1 MSGVHGDGA
10 AGARDRAAVPGSSP
24 TSVPAAPA
32 VTDPLVVAPVLVRDY
47 RRLLRLFPYAYRRE
61 HEAEMLGHLL
71 DAARPGQ
78 SRPSRPERWDLL
90 RAAARE
96 RLLAPLGSTPRGR
109 RASTGLL
116 LVVLPA
122 LLVIMAARAVAFGI
136 VWAGALLGSG
146 GGAPLHPQSVMS
158 VLMWVL
164 WLVALAATLAGARRL
179 GLVVAWAAG
188 ATGVVTLGTS
198 LAAGDA
204 YAAYLELPWALAV
217 LAYAGV
223 LAARPT
229 CRVGRETRRPALA
242 TLAATVLALGA
253 YVAATF
259 SDSVHLGVPWWS
271 GVALRS
277 WTPQALVTVA
287 VLVLGAALW
296 GRRTR
301 QAVPVL
307 AGLAAAALL
316 SRSAFFWS
324 GRVDPATA
332 DLGNVLGLLGFA
344 VAATLVV
351 RWVVDRLDELSE
363 ARAAHRAELA
373 AVGGL
378 ARRDADGPGAH
389 PGEPTAV

>member
-96 RLLAPLGSTPRGR
+96 RLLAPLGSTARGR

-136 VWAGALLGSG
+136 AWAGALLGP
-146 GGAPLHPQSVMS
+146 GGASLHPQTVTS

-204 YAAYLELPWALAV
+204 YAAYLELPWVLAV

-229 CRVGRETRRPALA
+229 CRVGREARRPALT
-242 TLAATVLALGA
+242 TLAAAVLVLGA
-253 YVAATF
+253 YVAVTF
-259 SDSVHLGVPWWS
+259 ADSVQLGVPWWS

-277 WTPQALVTVA
+277 WTPQALVAVA

-307 AGLAAAALL
+307 AGLAVAALL

-378 ARRDADGPGAH
+378 ARRDADGPGKH